1 MSYQAI
7 PFFPHRR
14 HKDGTIQ
21 SICLKCLA
29 TVAIS
34 RDESEL
40 TELDKAHFCSAIEEH
55 GRIALE
61 RDRPRNSGV
70 PNCNEVLNC

>member
-40 TELDKAHFCSAIEEH
+40 TFAAGLRSK
-55 GRIALE
+55 GRIAID
-61 RDRPRNSGV
+61 RDRPRLNCGV